1 MEGEGLRERRGPNRT
16 HGRRGLKREEKN
28 WDRKEE
34 TESGVEQSQLGSEGV
49 TQCIMLLTAW

>member
-1 MEGEGLRERRGPNRT
+1 MEGEGLRERRGPKGT

-28 WDRKEE
+28 WDRKEK

-49 TQCIMLLTAW
+49 TQCIILLTAW